1 MSIAL
6 AQEIRRLATE
16 VAELREIV
24 AYMAA
29 ELKELQTGEPMPPV
43 VPPEPVKR
51 GPGRP
56 RKVVAQ

>member
-6 AQEIRRLATE
+6 AQDIRRLATE

-24 AYMAA
+24 AYLAA
-29 ELKELQTGEPMPPV
+29 ELKELQTGEPMAPLAPD
-43 VPPEPVKR
+43 PVKR